1 MKKSIINKVLGKV
14 PDEEKV
20 PNLAEEEILN
30 QQNNIPLGPGTF
42 LKPQESPAIEK
53 LSIKV
58 TQWIGTPAS
67 IILHTLFFIGVFSLQ
82 KIGFT
87 VDNILLMLT
96 TAVSLEAIYLSIFI
110 QMTVNRQSKGLSM
123 VSKDI
128 KEISEDIEE
137 IQEDVEELGEDFDE
151 ISEDMDKDD
160 AEDEIDKKERNQ
172 QIQKIETTLQ
182 TLLKDIEELRAKR

>member
-1 MKKSIINKVLGKV
+1 MNDIASQKMR
-14 PDEEKV
+14 
-20 PNLAEEEILN
+20 
-30 QQNNIPLGPGTF
+30 
-42 LKPQESPAIEK
+42 ESSVVEK

-58 TQWIGTPAS
+58 TQWIGTPTS
-67 IILHTLFFIGVFSLQ
+67 IILHTLFFIGIFSL
-82 KIGFT
+82 KKFGFAT
-87 VDNILLMLT
+87 DAILLILT

-110 QMTVNRQSKGLSM
+110 QMSVNRQSKRLSM
-123 VSKDI
+123 VRKDI